1 MSKSSLGLVG
11 LAPRRKAA
19 GYTQE
24 AFADA
29 LGVTRSAL
37 AMWETGSIW
46 PSAGLLPKMADLLLC
61 SIDDLYR
68 LPPEGV
74 VIEFPVK
81 RVDPDLLEALQ
92 NMAEEDLSL
101 FREVP
106 LKEED

>member
-1 MSKSSLGLVG
+1 MPKSSFGLVG

-74 VIEFPVK
+74 VIEFPVNQ
-81 RVDPDLLEALQ
+81 VDPDLLEELQ
-92 NMAEEDLSL
+92 NVTEEYLSH